1 MTEYSK
7 VQMPLSS
14 RTENQFLSL
23 LILQN
28 NGSLEVE
35 QLNITVAAWPLRSR
49 GTVKTLLMHL
59 INYHNQHGP
68 NQHQRRRRST
78 PFHGESLQRNPLG
91 SIQIQ
96 PELGWLEWRDVID
109 DELANDVHYFFSYT
123 LTKRLDWKY
132 QLSPEEYIEAKRV
145 LCPIEALNLP
155 GKRMKSKDVAREES
169 SAGKAVDEKTIG
181 VSKVTS
187 AMEKLG
193 GEESQDYFG
202 NLGVAREA

>member
-1 MTEYSK
+1 MD
-7 VQMPLSS
+7 
-14 RTENQFLSL
+14 
-23 LILQN
+23 
-28 NGSLEVE
+28 
-35 QLNITVAAWPLRSR
+35 
-49 GTVKTLLMHL
+49 L
-59 INYHNQHGP
+59 INIKDAEEARLFMEKAFSEIHWDQFRYNL
-68 NQHQRRRRST
+68 S
-78 PFHGESLQRNPLG
+78 
-91 SIQIQ
+91 
-96 PELGWLEWRDVID
+96 WLEWRDVID

-145 LCPIEALNLP
+145 LCAIEALNLP

-181 VSKVTS
+181 VSKVTL